1 MLPQGYRGKAFAL
14 ATTALLAATSLGSRP
29 FISSPVGMR
38 ASAGSITK
46 EIIIVRH
53 GTTVMNELLAKQPWG
68 SENFV
73 DANQFDTRLSER
85 GLEDATR
92 LNRKIRNKDPPL
104 GDLGRIECLVSSPL
118 TRALQ
123 TAQLAFKDALPT
135 GVPRLVLPLCTERTY
150 MSSEVGRTKEELTA
164 EFPDWNF
171 DLLVDRVFW
180 YALPEGG
187 EYREWRPKGT
197 YACLGEPAEAFS
209 RRMKDLRR
217 WLEERPERVI
227 CVVCHW
233 GVARA
238 LTGLS
243 FSNCEARSFKM
254 EDILREPFI
263 DRA

>member
-1 MLPQGYRGKAFAL
+1 MRFKGSLSAL
-14 ATTALLAATSLGSRP
+14 ALTACLSLALGLDS
-29 FISSPVGMR
+29 FLQAAGMR
-38 ASAGSITK
+38 RTPAGSLAK

-68 SENFV
+68 SANFV

-85 GLEDATR
+85 GVEDAQR
-92 LNRKIRNKDPPL
+92 LHRRIRSQDPPL
-104 GDLGRIECLVSSPL
+104 GDLTRIECLVSSPL

-123 TAQLAFKDALPT
+123 TAQIAFKGDIPPA

-150 MSSEVGRTKEELTA
+150 MSSEVGRSKEELSS

-171 DLLVDRVFW
+171 DLLVDKVFW
-180 YALPEGG
+180 YELPEGA
-187 EYREWRPKGT
+187 EYSEWRPKGT
-197 YACLGEPAEAFS
+197 YACHGEPAEVFS
-209 RRMKDLRR
+209 RRMKTLRG
-217 WLEERPERVI
+217 WLEERPEKVI

-243 FSNCEARSFKM
+243 FSNCEARSFSM
-254 EDILREPFI
+254 DEILREPFI
-263 DRA
+263 DKL